1 MLDDVTGP
9 ERPDDAVDTSP
20 VRTLV
25 TAALAG
31 LVVIAVI
38 ALAYVVPLPSVGYLR
53 TWADSVGPGFVLLF
67 FCAYALVTV
76 GPIPRTAFTVSSGLL
91 FGPVVGFAGAM
102 VASTVAAALAF
113 VLARRL
119 GRSRVQGLLDR
130 PVVAG
135 IEQRLRR
142 RGWLAVGSLRL
153 IAACPF
159 SVVNYCS
166 GLSSVP
172 LRSYLVGSVVGMAP
186 GTASIV
192 FVGDALTG
200 RLNPIT
206 LAFSATFFLVGIGG
220 LAADIAL
227 DRRGGAASPEPAAA
241 DHSAPAVKP

>member
-1 MLDDVTGP
+1 MLDDVTAP
-9 ERPDDAVDTSP
+9 ERPDDAVEPSP

-25 TAALAG
+25 IATLAG

-53 TWADSVGPGFVLLF
+53 TWADSVGPGFVALF
-67 FCAYALVTV
+67 FCAYALITV

-91 FGPVVGFAGAM
+91 FGPVVGFVGAM

-119 GRSRVQGLLDR
+119 GRRRVQGFVDR
-130 PVVAG
+130 PIVAS
-135 IEQRLRR
+135 IEHRLRR

-172 LRSYLVGSVVGMAP
+172 LRSYLLGSVVGMAP

-206 LAFSATFFLVGIGG
+206 LAFSATFFLLGIGG
-220 LAADIAL
+220 LAVDIAL
-227 DRRGGAASPEPAAA
+227 DRRNRVVPPEPVA
-241 DHSAPAVKP
+241 DRSAPVIKP